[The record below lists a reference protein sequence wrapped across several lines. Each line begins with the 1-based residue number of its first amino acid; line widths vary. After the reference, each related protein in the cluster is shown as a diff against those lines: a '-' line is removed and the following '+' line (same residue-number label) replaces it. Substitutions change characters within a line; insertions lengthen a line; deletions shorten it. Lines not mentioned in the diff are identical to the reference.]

1 MDPVPQLNV
10 LKAEVFS
17 VKLKKQNKD
26 IKCTKNNLKQPFWQ
40 ILLKARKH
48 ATRIWSQSIYFQSV
62 TLHSGR
68 LRKFCLVFLAT

>member
-40 ILLKARKH
+40 ILLKNYYLGMRKESY
-48 ATRIWSQSIYFQSV
+48 ILLSKLLKKINYS
-62 TLHSGR
+62 
-68 LRKFCLVFLAT
+68 FLYLF

>member
-40 ILLKARKH
+40 ILLKNYYYLGMRKKSY
-48 ATRIWSQSIYFQSV
+48 ILLSKLLKKINYLFFY
-62 TLHSGR
+62 L
-68 LRKFCLVFLAT
+68 F